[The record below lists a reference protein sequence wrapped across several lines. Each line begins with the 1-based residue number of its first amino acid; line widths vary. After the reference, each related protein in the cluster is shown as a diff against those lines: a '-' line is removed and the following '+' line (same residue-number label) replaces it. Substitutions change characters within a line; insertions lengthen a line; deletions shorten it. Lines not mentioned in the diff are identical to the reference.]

1 MLENRTVLS
10 VCAFVLICQIVI
22 WRAYT
27 ADNSSEIYKLDGII
41 SDPIDGIRAPRCWAH
56 VAGTY
61 DNTEH
66 NDKQQYGKF
75 HQANRCKSLRRYLT
89 CLLII

>member
-10 VCAFVLICQIVI
+10 ICAFVLICQIVI

-27 ADNSSEIYKLDGII
+27 AVNSSEIYKLDGII
-41 SDPIDGIRAPRCWAH
+41 SDPIDGVRSPRCWAH

-61 DNTEH
+61 DYSE
-66 NDKQQYGKF
+66 
-75 HQANRCKSLRRYLT
+75 RSLSSK
-89 CLLII
+89 I